1 RVDMTYGIPEEHGLR
16 CMYHGWLFDENGRCT
31 EQPFE
36 ETVHPDGRFKE
47 KVKIVGYPVQE
58 MAGLLFA
65 YLGPQP
71 APLLPRWEPFTWEN
85 VWCDI
90 GIVELPCNW
99 LQCMENSL
107 DPVHLEWCHGYWGV
121 YQEQEKARRLGKEP
135 EIFPTVP
142 RAHKRIGFDTFEYGI
157 IK

>member
-1 RVDMTYGIPEEHGLR
+1 
-16 CMYHGWLFDENGRCT
+16 
-31 EQPFE
+31 
-36 ETVHPDGRFKE
+36 
-47 KVKIVGYPVQE
+47 
-58 MAGLLFA
+58 
-65 YLGPQP
+65 
-71 APLLPRWEPFTWEN
+71 PFTWEN

-157 IK
+157 IKRRIVEGTTEEDPDWKVGHPVLFPTILFVGSVVTGSLQFRVPVDDEHTMHYTW